1 MTTHSA
7 VGINDDL
14 ASRKSG
20 VTLRPTDD
28 EASGWIDEKFGG
40 GAQEIFRNDLAN
52 NVGDEEAT
60 DFFVFYVLGVLSRD
74 DDVGHTHG
82 LAAFI

>member
-14 ASRKSG
+14 APRKTG
-20 VTLRPTDD
+20 VALRPTDD
-28 EASGWIDEKFGG
+28 ETPSWVDEEFGCG
-40 GAQEIFRNDLAN
+40 VEEIFWNDLAN
-52 NVGDEEAT
+52 DIGDDKAA
-60 DFFVFYVLGVLSRD
+60 DFFIFHVLGVLSRD
-74 DDVGHTHG
+74 DHVGHTHG

>member
-14 ASRKSG
+14 APRESR

-28 EASGWIDEKFGG
+28 ESSSWVDEELGG
-40 GAQEIFRNDLAN
+40 GAQKVFRNDFAN
-52 NVGDEEAT
+52 DIGDEKAAN
-60 DFFVFYVLGVLSRD
+60 FFIFYVLGVLGRD
-74 DDVGHTHG
+74 DHVGHTHG

>member
-14 ASRKSG
+14 APRKTG

-28 EASGWIDEKFGG
+28 ETSGWVDEKFGCG
-40 GAQEIFRNDLAN
+40 VEEIFWNDLAN
-52 NVGDEEAT
+52 DIGDEEAA
-60 DFFVFYVLGVLSRD
+60 DFFIFHVLGVL
-74 DDVGHTHG
+74 G
-82 LAAFI
+82 